1 MESLSHILLLSRP
14 VSSRL
19 LASLVISMFVISIGA
34 YGCQSTPFSTIIS
47 HGDLTLEINDK
58 MQTKV
63 SNNSSE
69 VAPFMNSFQ
78 SSDYLVGDDGM
89 IHIFNVESNSKS
101 VINDEVGSGQ
111 SWVISGI
118 YEEGGIKVRKT
129 TTITA
134 YDDFP
139 DMLTTKS
146 TYENLGIDF
155 VIKKMV
161 SNHYVVNHI
170 GSTPSYWAFQGSSTS
185 NRSDW
190 IRPLEPGYYD
200 RNYMGM
206 NNSDYGGGIPVTDIW
221 RPDAG
226 LAIGHT
232 ELTPQLV
239 SLPTSIKLNGDKV
252 NISVELDYEYPTVF
266 KSGTTEETLETFV
279 SVHRGD
285 YYTPLSRYSHFMQAK
300 GIEMAPSEDDAY
312 ESIWCAWGYERNFT
326 LDEVIGTLPKVKE
339 LGIQWAVL
347 DDGFQI
353 AEGEWDAN
361 PDKFENGNDDIKNLV
376 KTIHDHG
383 LKAKIWW
390 TPMAA
395 DPHSK
400 ALQET
405 PEMML
410 YTSEWTPQ
418 FITWWDA
425 YYLGP
430 KNPHAIDHTREAVR
444 LFMRQWGFDGLK
456 MDGQHMNAVPPDHN
470 PASKLDY
477 PEQAVEG
484 LPDFFKMIYDE
495 ARAIKPNA
503 VVENCPCGT
512 CMSFFNMAHMNQAV
526 SSDPLSSWQIRHK
539 GKTYK
544 ALIPNTAYYGD
555 HVELSDDASDFA
567 SSFGIGAVLG
577 TKFTWPKDNPTASE
591 SFLLTPEKEVIWKKW
606 FDLYHEMMLSKEE
619 YVGDLYDIGFDKPET
634 HVIKKGDKRY
644 YAFYAD
650 SWSGPIELR
659 GLEAGSYKLR
669 DYFNEVDL
677 GSVDASSATLA
688 LDFTGFMLIE
698 ATPL

>member
-1 MESLSHILLLSRP
+1 MKSLRFIVMLLSIAAFSCQGI
-14 VSSRL
+14 SS
-19 LASLVISMFVISIGA
+19 STVI
-34 YGCQSTPFSTIIS
+34 T
-47 HGDLTLEINDK
+47 HGDLTLEINEK
-58 MQTKV
+58 METKV
-63 SNNSSE
+63 SHNASD
-69 VAPFMNSFQ
+69 VKPFMSGFQ
-78 SSDYLVGDDGM
+78 GSDYLMGDDGQ
-89 IHIFNVESNSKS
+89 ISIFTIESSSQES
-101 VINDEVGSGQ
+101 VSDEIGKGQ
-111 SWVISGI
+111 AWIITGI
-118 YEEGGIKVRKT
+118 YETGAIEISKT
-129 TTITA
+129 MTITA
-134 YDDFP
+134 YDEFP
-139 DMLTTKS
+139 GMLTTQS
-146 TYENLGIDF
+146 SYENLGDDF

-161 SNHYVVNHI
+161 SNHYQVDHI
-170 GSTPSYWAFQGSSTS
+170 GSDPTYWAFQGSSTS
-185 NRSDW
+185 RRADW

-200 RNYMGM
+200 RNFMGM

-232 ELTPQLV
+232 ELAPQLI
-239 SLPTSIKLNGDKV
+239 SLPTSIKLNSDKA
-252 NISVELDYEYPTVF
+252 NISVESEYPYPTVF
-266 KSGTTEETLETFV
+266 ALGTTMETLETFI

-285 YYTPLSRYSHFMQAK
+285 YYTPLSRYSQFMQAK
-300 GIEMAPSEDDAY
+300 GIQMPASEDDAY

-326 LDEVIGTLPKVKE
+326 IDEVIGTLPKVKE

-361 PDKFENGNDDIKNLV
+361 PDKFNNGNDDIKNLV
-376 KTIHDHG
+376 KTIHDHD

-390 TPMAA
+390 TPLAA

-400 ALQET
+400 ALQEN
-405 PEMML
+405 PEMRL
-410 YTSEWTPQ
+410 YTEEWAPQ

-430 KNPHAIDHTREAVR
+430 KNPLAIEHTKEAVR
-444 LFMRQWGFDGLK
+444 LFMDEWGFDGLK

-470 PASKLDY
+470 PASQLDY

-484 LPDFFKMIYDE
+484 LPDFFEMIYDE

-512 CMSFFNMAHMNQAV
+512 CMSFFNMPHMNQAV

-555 HVELSDDASDFA
+555 HVELSDNASDFA

-591 SFLLTPEKEVIWKKW
+591 SFLLTPEKELIWKKW

-619 YVGDLYDIGFDKPET
+619 YVGGLYDIGFDKPET
-634 HVIKKGDKRY
+634 HLITKGDKRY
-644 YAFYAD
+644 YAFYAEN
-650 SWSGPIELR
+650 WSGPVELR
-659 GLEAGSYKLR
+659 GLDASSYKIR
-669 DYFNEVDL
+669 DYFGEVDL
-677 GSVDASSATLA
+677 GSVDTSTPTLN
-688 LDFTGFMLIE
+688 LDFKGFMLIE